1 MKYSIYIRGRAW
13 SFQLASSLN
22 KINKLKFLVTSY
34 PKFYIKKYNVPR
46 KLIKSVFF
54 LEILIRVLKKI
65 NPYLSKIKIT
75 LDPHI
80 IVSWITDY
88 IYSTFYLSDAD
99 VYILGF
105 GNISSKIIKKAK
117 KKGIKTIY
125 FLNTNSPK
133 ECERI
138 FRSEY
143 KKFGLLD
150 RCNME
155 NKLIT
160 NKTNENIKDADYV
173 GCISSFQKNNYI
185 KEGLISEDKIFSTIM
200 SVDTSVFYPKKIH
213 NKKFRVIGVGNDFIT
228 KGFKYLI
235 EAFNNLKLPN
245 SELLLVGDLDKKI
258 ISKIIK
264 LEENNRIIGTVNE
277 FDLPKYYNQ
286 SSIFCLPTLTEG
298 APAVISQ
305 ALACGL
311 PIIVTKNCH
320 GPEVINGGC
329 NGFVIE
335 EMNSK
340 CIEEKIKFFYDNP
353 KEITEMGIAAAA
365 YAREKLSFDVMAQ
378 DINKFFENIKK

>member
-1 MKYSIYIRGRAW
+1 MKE
-13 SFQLASSLN
+13 
-22 KINKLKFLVTSY
+22 
-34 PKFYIKKYNVPR
+34 
-46 KLIKSVFF
+46 FF
-54 LEILIRVLKKI
+54 EV
-65 NPYLSKIKIT
+65 
-75 LDPHI
+75 
-80 IVSWITDY
+80 
-88 IYSTFYLSDAD
+88 
-99 VYILGF
+99 
-105 GNISSKIIKKAK
+105 
-117 KKGIKTIY
+117 
-125 FLNTNSPK
+125 NT
-133 ECERI
+133 
-138 FRSEY
+138 

-173 GCISSFQKNNYI
+173 GCISSFQKINYI
-185 KEGLISEDKIFSTIM
+185 KEGLVSEDKILSTIM

-213 NKKFRVIGVGNDFIT
+213 NKKFRVIGVGNNFIT

-311 PIIVTKNCH
+311 PIIVTK
-320 GPEVINGGC
+320 
-329 NGFVIE
+329 
-335 EMNSK
+335 
-340 CIEEKIKFFYDNP
+340 
-353 KEITEMGIAAAA
+353 
-365 YAREKLSFDVMAQ
+365 KLSWSRSH
-378 DINKFFENIKK
+378 